1 LELEDRGGPVIEEKT
16 DGYKSWA
23 EVKVNRDVAVLLL
36 LSLRYRIDFRILLY
50 LYEKFREDVF
60 FFFFLL
66 AGREVR
72 FPTHQKLL
80 RLISSASDVISDQS
94 SDDFNSLF
102 LSKVLSDYGYD
113 GETIKIPL
121 SDRKLFCL
129 GVYGDMDGGLDDGTE
144 SN

>member
-1 LELEDRGGPVIEEKT
+1 LGDRCEPVIEEKT
-16 DGYKSWA
+16 DGYRSWA

-80 RLISSASDVISDQS
+80 RLISSASDVISDPS
-94 SDDFNSLF
+94 SNDFNSLF

-129 GVYGDMDGGLDDGTE
+129 GVYGDMEGDTNDGTE